1 MLALSNGVLN
11 VLPPEAGTPD
21 SGPGDILLGVSAA
34 DGVAGE
40 TRLYSEGSLVA
51 ATDKRFVLDGSVRYG
66 TRNLTLAAGGFN
78 VGEQALLAE
87 LAERGVLPTGL
98 ALDQQVLDR
107 LLQGDASEGAPPLET
122 LVLNARDAFNFYG
135 DVSLDSYDPSSGR
148 SRLSRLVLGTP
159 AIYGYGDSDSVASI
173 RTSNLIWNGAQTP
186 AAGGIAGGAGSGQ
199 GTLDI
204 RSERLEFGYGPFS
217 QPSAIDSY
225 QRLALGFATVN
236 LAASERITAN
246 HKGSLA
252 VYQSQ
257 GEYRAGSGYAYSGG
271 DLNLITPLLTGEAG
285 SRNSL
290 LAGGAL
296 RVSAGATARHP
307 PRSNWPMVH
316 WAPNWPWRAPAC
328 CWTPASAC
336 PAAS

>member
-21 SGPGDILLGVSAA
+21 SGPGDILLGVPAA

-122 LVLNARDAFNFYG
+122 LVLNARDAFSFYG

-173 RTSNLIWNGAQTP
+173 HLQPDLERRAD
-186 AAGGIAGGAGSGQ
+186 AGRRVITGGAGSGQ

-204 RSERLEFGYGPFS
+204 RSERLEFGYGPF
-217 QPSAIDSY
+217 QPA
-225 QRLALGFATVN
+225 QRHRQLPAPGAGLRHGQPGGQRADH
-236 LAASERITAN
+236 R
-246 HKGSLA
+246 
-252 VYQSQ
+252 QPQ
-257 GEYRAGSGYAYSGG
+257 G
-271 DLNLITPLLTGEAG
+271 
-285 SRNSL
+285 
-290 LAGGAL
+290 
-296 RVSAGATARHP
+296 
-307 PRSNWPMVH
+307 
-316 WAPNWPWRAPAC
+316 
-328 CWTPASAC
+328 
-336 PAAS
+336 

>member
-1 MLALSNGVLN
+1 
-11 VLPPEAGTPD
+11 
-21 SGPGDILLGVSAA
+21 
-34 DGVAGE
+34 
-40 TRLYSEGSLVA
+40 
-51 ATDKRFVLDGSVRYG
+51 
-66 TRNLTLAAGGFN
+66 
-78 VGEQALLAE
+78 
-87 LAERGVLPTGL
+87 
-98 ALDQQVLDR
+98 
-107 LLQGDASEGAPPLET
+107 
-122 LVLNARDAFNFYG
+122 
-135 DVSLDSYDPSSGR
+135 

-173 RTSNLIWNGAQTP
+173 RTANLIWNGAQTP
-186 AAGGIAGGAGSGQ
+186 AAGVIAGGAGSGQ

-271 DLNLITPLLTGEAG
+271 DLNLITPLLTG
-285 SRNSL
+285 
-290 LAGGAL
+290 
-296 RVSAGATARHP
+296 
-307 PRSNWPMVH
+307 
-316 WAPNWPWRAPAC
+316 
-328 CWTPASAC
+328 
-336 PAAS
+336 

>member
-1 MLALSNGVLN
+1 MLALSNGAERLATG
-11 VLPPEAGTPD
+11 AGTPD
-21 SGPGDILLGVSAA
+21 SGPGDILLGVPLPMWPAKPGCIPRA
-34 DGVAGE
+34 VGRGHRQALRARRQRALRHPQPDP
-40 TRLYSEGSLVA
+40 
-51 ATDKRFVLDGSVRYG
+51 
-66 TRNLTLAAGGFN
+66 GGGQ

-186 AAGGIAGGAGSGQ
+186 AAGSSGGALAVARARWTSAANAWSSA
-199 GTLDI
+199 TVPL
-204 RSERLEFGYGPFS
+204 S

-225 QRLALGFATVN
+225 QRLALAATVN

-246 HKGSLA
+246 P
-252 VYQSQ
+252 Q
-257 GEYRAGSGYAYSGG
+257 G
-271 DLNLITPLLTGEAG
+271 
-285 SRNSL
+285 
-290 LAGGAL
+290 
-296 RVSAGATARHP
+296 
-307 PRSNWPMVH
+307 
-316 WAPNWPWRAPAC
+316 
-328 CWTPASAC
+328 
-336 PAAS
+336 

>member
-21 SGPGDILLGVSAA
+21 SGPGDILLGVPAA

-186 AAGGIAGGAGSGQ
+186 AAGS
-199 GTLDI
+199 
-204 RSERLEFGYGPFS
+204 SP
-217 QPSAIDSY
+217 
-225 QRLALGFATVN
+225 
-236 LAASERITAN
+236 AAP
-246 HKGSLA
+246 A
-252 VYQSQ
+252 V
-257 GEYRAGSGYAYSGG
+257 
-271 DLNLITPLLTGEAG
+271 
-285 SRNSL
+285 
-290 LAGGAL
+290 
-296 RVSAGATARHP
+296 ARHAGHP
-307 PRSNWPMVH
+307 QRTPGVRLRFLPASPAPSTVTSAWRWASPRST
-316 WAPNWPWRAPAC
+316 WR
-328 CWTPASAC
+328 PASGSPPTTRVASRSTRARASIGLV
-336 PAAS
+336 AATHTAAAIST

>member
-186 AAGGIAGGAGSGQ
+186 AAGASPAAPAVARARWTSAANAWSSA
-199 GTLDI
+199 TV
-204 RSERLEFGYGPFS
+204 
-217 QPSAIDSY
+217 PSASP
-225 QRLALGFATVN
+225 APSTVTS
-236 LAASERITAN
+236 AWRWAS
-246 HKGSLA
+246 
-252 VYQSQ
+252 
-257 GEYRAGSGYAYSGG
+257 
-271 DLNLITPLLTGEAG
+271 
-285 SRNSL
+285 
-290 LAGGAL
+290 
-296 RVSAGATARHP
+296 
-307 PRSNWPMVH
+307 PRST
-316 WAPNWPWRAPAC
+316 WR
-328 CWTPASAC
+328 PASGSPPTTRVASRSIRARASIGLV
-336 PAAS
+336 AATHTAAAIST